1 MKLSSVKYLIYEGFK
16 NVWKNWMMSAA
27 SIGVLVL
34 CLLLTGASAL
44 LSINISNTL
53 SAIESQNVVK
63 VYLKNEVDAEKA
75 TQIGES
81 IKSLDNITSCE
92 FYSKEQAVEKFK
104 DTLGKAFESMKE
116 NNPLPDS
123 YKVTLTDISKYDETV
138 EQIKAIDGVDTVV
151 NRSELFEKL
160 TKFDRFV
167 SLAGMIIVLIL
178 ALVSLFIISNTI
190 RLTMYNRRFEISIMK
205 SVGATD
211 WFVRIP
217 FMVEGVIIGIIAAI
231 ISSVTLKFFYDFIIQ
246 VIKKNIS
253 FFNTPFS
260 DVSVPLFLSFLLA
273 GILFGLIGGLISI
286 SKYLKREGGEI
297 LGW

>member
-1 MKLSSVKYLIYEGFK
+1 MKLSSAKYLIYEGFK

-167 SLAGMIIVLIL
+167 SLAGMMIVLIL

-286 SKYLKREGGEI
+286 SKYLKKEGGEI

>member
-231 ISSVTLKFFYDFIIQ
+231 ISSVALKFFYDFIIQ

>member
-1 MKLSSVKYLIYEGFK
+1 VKLSSAKYLIHEGFK

-53 SAIESQNVVK
+53 NAIESQNVVK
-63 VYLKNEVDAEKA
+63 VYLKNEVDSERAA
-75 TQIGES
+75 QIGES
-81 IKSLDNITSCE
+81 IKSLDNVTSCE

-123 YKVTLTDISKYDETV
+123 YKVTLTDIAKYNETV
-138 EQIKAIDGVDTVV
+138 EQIKAIDGVDTIV

-246 VIKKNIS
+246 VIKKNLS

-260 DVSVPLFLSFLLA
+260 DVSIPLFLSFLLA

-286 SKYLKREGGEI
+286 SKYLKKEGGEI

>member
-1 MKLSSVKYLIYEGFK
+1 MKLSSARYLFLEGFR

-63 VYLKNEVDAEKA
+63 VYLQNEVNSEKA
-75 TQIGES
+75 AQIGENL
-81 IKSLDNITSCE
+81 KSLDNITSCE

-123 YKVTLTDISKYDETV
+123 YKVTLSDISKYDETV
-138 EQIKAIDGVDTVV
+138 EKIKAIDGVDTVV

-211 WFVRIP
+211 WFVRVP

-231 ISSVTLKFFYDFIIQ
+231 ISSVTLKFFYDFIIK

>member
-1 MKLSSVKYLIYEGFK
+1 MKLSSAKYLIYEGFK

-53 SAIESQNVVK
+53 NAIESQNVVK
-63 VYLKNEVDAEKA
+63 VYLKNEVDSEKA

-81 IKSLDNITSCE
+81 IKSLENITSCE

-138 EQIKAIDGVDTVV
+138 EKIKAIDGVDTVV

-286 SKYLKREGGEI
+286 SKYLKKEGGEI

>member
-1 MKLSSVKYLIYEGFK
+1 M
-16 NVWKNWMMSAA
+16 
-27 SIGVLVL
+27 
-34 CLLLTGASAL
+34 
-44 LSINISNTL
+44 
-53 SAIESQNVVK
+53 K

>member
-1 MKLSSVKYLIYEGFK
+1 MKLSSAKYLFSEGFK

-53 SAIESQNVVK
+53 NAIESQNVVK
-63 VYLKNEVDAEKA
+63 VYLKNEVDSEKA

-81 IKSLDNITSCE
+81 IKSIDDITSCE

-123 YKVTLTDISKYDETV
+123 YKVTLSDISKYDEIV
-138 EQIKAIDGVDTVV
+138 EKIKAIDGVDTVV

-190 RLTMYNRRFEISIMK
+190 TLTMYNRRFEISIMK

-231 ISSVTLKFFYDFIIQ
+231 ISSVTLKFFYDFIIK

-260 DVSVPLFLSFLLA
+260 DVSMPLFLSFLLA

-286 SKYLKREGGEI
+286 SKYLKKEGGEI

>member
-1 MKLSSVKYLIYEGFK
+1 MKLSSAKYLIYEGFK

-231 ISSVTLKFFYDFIIQ
+231 ISSVALKFFYDFIIQ

-286 SKYLKREGGEI
+286 SKYLKKEGGEI

>member
-1 MKLSSVKYLIYEGFK
+1 MKLSSAKYLIYEGFK

-53 SAIESQNVVK
+53 NAIESQNVVK
-63 VYLKNEVDAEKA
+63 VYLKNEVDSEKA

-123 YKVTLTDISKYDETV
+123 YKVTLSDISKYDETV
-138 EQIKAIDGVDTVV
+138 EKIKAIDGVDTVV

-286 SKYLKREGGEI
+286 SKYLKKEGGEI

>member
-104 DTLGKAFESMKE
+104 DTLGKAFE
-116 NNPLPDS
+116 
-123 YKVTLTDISKYDETV
+123 
-138 EQIKAIDGVDTVV
+138 
-151 NRSELFEKL
+151 
-160 TKFDRFV
+160 
-167 SLAGMIIVLIL
+167 
-178 ALVSLFIISNTI
+178 
-190 RLTMYNRRFEISIMK
+190 IM
-205 SVGATD
+205 
-211 WFVRIP
+211 
-217 FMVEGVIIGIIAAI
+217 
-231 ISSVTLKFFYDFIIQ
+231 
-246 VIKKNIS
+246 
-253 FFNTPFS
+253 
-260 DVSVPLFLSFLLA
+260 
-273 GILFGLIGGLISI
+273 
-286 SKYLKREGGEI
+286 
-297 LGW
+297 

>member
-1 MKLSSVKYLIYEGFK
+1 MKLSSAKYLIYEGFK

-53 SAIESQNVVK
+53 NAIESQNVVK
-63 VYLKNEVDAEKA
+63 VYLKNEVDSEKA

-81 IKSLDNITSCE
+81 IKALDNITSCE

-123 YKVTLTDISKYDETV
+123 YKVTLSDISKYDETV
-138 EQIKAIDGVDTVV
+138 EKIKAIDGVDTVV

-286 SKYLKREGGEI
+286 SKYLKKEGGEI